1 MARQRIETQIKEPI
15 TLRIRNRSNGVKALF
30 LDTNYNGIRTQE
42 YLKLYL
48 VPEKRG
54 DKDAK
59 ILNKSTLQAANAIKM
74 QRIKEL
80 LGRKAGFKVV
90 NGKLLL
96 VDWVDMKREEYV
108 KNAENIGRNPGSAY
122 GYGTLKTHLEYFIKE
137 NYNHPIYLSDINKE
151 FCLKFVEYL
160 NSAHNLRIRADKEP
174 KSLANNT
181 RKRLFA
187 QFEAIINKA
196 VKADYME
203 SNPIERIDRSDK
215 PKTIPTE
222 RSFLTAEELRVL
234 QEHPYGPDRVRN
246 AFFFSCFCGLRWSDI
261 KSLTWD
267 NIRKD
272 GDNWMIAKRT
282 IKTGEWVFNP
292 LNEEAKSFLPL
303 PASGAKG
310 EDLVFDLPTAAAANA
325 DLKRW
330 MAVAGIEKK
339 VTFHTARHTFATL
352 ILTLGADIYTTSKLM
367 GHSNIATT
375 QIYAKIVDEKKAN
388 AVNLMNGILN
398 TA

>member
-1 MARQRIETQIKEPI
+1 
-15 TLRIRNRSNGVKALF
+15 
-30 LDTNYNGIRTQE
+30 
-42 YLKLYL
+42 
-48 VPEKRG
+48 
-54 DKDAK
+54 
-59 ILNKSTLQAANAIKM
+59 
-74 QRIKEL
+74 
-80 LGRKAGFKVV
+80 
-90 NGKLLL
+90 
-96 VDWVDMKREEYV
+96 
-108 KNAENIGRNPGSAY
+108 
-122 GYGTLKTHLEYFIKE
+122 
-137 NYNHPIYLSDINKE
+137 
-151 FCLKFVEYL
+151 
-160 NSAHNLRIRADKEP
+160 
-174 KSLANNT
+174 
-181 RKRLFA
+181 
-187 QFEAIINKA
+187 
-196 VKADYME
+196 
-203 SNPIERIDRSDK
+203 
-215 PKTIPTE
+215 
-222 RSFLTAEELRVL
+222 
-234 QEHPYGPDRVRN
+234 
-246 AFFFSCFCGLRWSDI
+246 
-261 KSLTWD
+261 
-267 NIRKD
+267 
-272 GDNWMIAKRT
+272 MIAKRT